1 VRSISEG
8 IQQQRYKCL
17 VESFRCLFEPGS
29 HLPVPFERQAA
40 ELGLGRVA
48 QYPYC
53 GTSTDLPVPFERQ
66 AAELGLGRVAQYP
79 YCGTST
85 DLPVPFER
93 QAAELGLGRVAQYPY
108 CGTSTDLPVPF
119 ERQAAELGLGQV
131 AREDGFLEP
140 EAQVDLVLGQVGL
153 HLLF

>member
-1 VRSISEG
+1 VGIGVRSISEG

-66 AAELGLGRVAQYP
+66 AAELGLG
-79 YCGTST
+79 
-85 DLPVPFER
+85 
-93 QAAELGLGRVAQYPY
+93 
-108 CGTSTDLPVPF
+108 
-119 ERQAAELGLGQV
+119 QV